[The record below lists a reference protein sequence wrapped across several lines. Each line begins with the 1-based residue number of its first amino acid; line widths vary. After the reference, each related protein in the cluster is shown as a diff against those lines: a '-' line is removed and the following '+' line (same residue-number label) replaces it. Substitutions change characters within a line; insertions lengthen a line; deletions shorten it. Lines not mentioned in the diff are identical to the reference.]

1 MFHRVWSL
9 FARCGLT
16 WWKKYFEACL
26 NKSCLFCLG
35 IVLEWR
41 HANLGFSLPLPL
53 PLSNTHLCVVYFYQQ
68 IDALHLI
75 CWSKSYFSIFSL
87 FCLIFKGNKAGL
99 QHVSRPVELVHYIKG
114 WGLVPGN
121 ISGAHRQT
129 NIQTDKQT
137 DRQTKVILLSN
148 CSMFWVFCVE

>member
-9 FARCGLT
+9 FGRCKLT
-16 WWKKYFEACL
+16 WWKKNFEASF
-26 NKSCLFCLG
+26 NKSFFCLG
-35 IVLEWR
+35 IVHKWR
-41 HANLGFSLPLPL
+41 YANLGFSLPLP
-53 PLSNTHLCVVYFYQQ
+53 PSLSTTHLCAVYFDQQ

-75 CWSKSYFSIFSL
+75 CWSKSYFPIFSL

-99 QHVSRPVELVHYIKG
+99 QHVPRPVELVHYIKG
-114 WGLVPGN
+114 WGWVPGN

-148 CSMFWVFCVE
+148 CSMFWVFCVV